1 MLSASLLLW
10 WLRPVVAGGL
20 VGKVVGAGVKGLGQ
34 RMQDLAT
41 EYAE

>member
-1 MLSASLLLW
+1 MLTASLLLW
-10 WLRPVVAGGL
+10 WLWPVAGGL

-41 EYAE
+41 EYPE